1 MLKRLCALVIAG
13 ATLAA
18 CSESSPPTGVLPI
31 PAPVDVSQS
40 VLAQLTCRVDA
51 VAATM
56 SCAPAGPAAAS
67 GRSNDLILGGQNV
80 YVKMTSTNVVTSAG
94 VSVTADVTVKN
105 LTGQPWNTGD
115 GTTVDTAGVK
125 VFFQTLPT
133 SPVVISNPTDS
144 AVFTGSSK
152 QPYFK
157 YSGTTLLGADQIL
170 SAGETSGTINWNFQ
184 LNGATM
190 FTFGVLIVAKMPDE
204 TGTLRWVRDT
214 TSKTTAGGYL
224 LSTWAASAT
233 DVWAGGVGS
242 TVAAGASALQHWDGS
257 SWTAYTWNGG
267 DVNGLWGTSSTNVY
281 GAASGNIIH
290 WNGTSWSAE
299 SYTPA
304 ASLLAVGG
312 TSPTDIY
319 AGGQSGTLAHYDGV
333 SWTTVSGTGIAVG
346 EVVTGIWGTS
356 SSNVYVATASGT
368 VGLGLHRWNGTSW
381 STVNPGD
388 PRIRSIWGSSATDI
402 YVGGDY
408 GFLAHWNGSSWSTI
422 TGFGSTANDGIQ
434 AIWGS
439 SSSSIYLAT
448 AGGTI
453 WHSADAGVHWFSLT
467 NSGIRLF
474 GLSGSGRDVFAVGY
488 PSAAPYYGIV
498 MRGSR

>member
-31 PAPVDVSQS
+31 PTPVGVSQS

-51 VAATM
+51 AAATM

-80 YVKMTSTNVVTSAG
+80 YVKMTSTNVVTTAG

-170 SAGETSGTINWNFQ
+170 TAGETSGTINWNFQ
-184 LNGATM
+184 LNGATT

-214 TSKTTAGGYL
+214 TSKTTAGAYL
-224 LSTWAASAT
+224 LSVWGASST
-233 DVWAGGVGS
+233 DVWAGGAGGA
-242 TVAAGASALQHWDGS
+242 VASGVAALQHWNGTA
-257 SWTAYTWNGG
+257 WTPYTWNDG
-267 DVNGLWGTSSTNVY
+267 DVNGLWGSSSTDVY
-281 GAASGNIIH
+281 GAATNKIIH
-290 WNGTSWSAE
+290 WNGTSWAAQV
-299 SYTPA
+299 YTAPN
-304 ASLLAVGG
+304 
-312 TSPTDIY
+312 
-319 AGGQSGTLAHYDGV
+319 TLISV
-333 SWTTVSGTGIAVG
+333 
-346 EVVTGIWGTS
+346 
-356 SSNVYVATASGT
+356 
-368 VGLGLHRWNGTSW
+368 
-381 STVNPGD
+381 
-388 PRIRSIWGSSATDI
+388 WGSGATDI
-402 YVGGDY
+402 YVGGD
-408 GFLAHWNGSSWSTI
+408 GGVLAHSNGTTWSNVSGSGIGATESVTTIWGTDSTNVYFGTASSVVGAGLHRYSGGGTW
-422 TGFGSTANDGIQ
+422 TAIDPGTNVVR

-439 SSSSIYLAT
+439 SAT
-448 AGGTI
+448 DFYVGADAGVLRHYQSGTWSTVSGFGSGTNDRITGIWGTGANDVNLVQKSGTI
-453 WHSADAGVHWFSLT
+453 WHFNGTSWVSLT
-467 NSGIRLF
+467 NSGVLMAA
-474 GLSGSGRDVFAVGY
+474 LWGSGNDVFVVGY
-488 PSAAPYYGIV
+488 PSVPTYYGVVIRG
-498 MRGSR
+498 MR